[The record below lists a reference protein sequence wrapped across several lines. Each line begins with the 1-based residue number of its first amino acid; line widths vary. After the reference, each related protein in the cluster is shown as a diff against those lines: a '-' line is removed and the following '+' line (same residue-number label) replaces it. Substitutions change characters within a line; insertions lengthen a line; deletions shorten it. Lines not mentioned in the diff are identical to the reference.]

1 MGKIRRGVQQ
11 KPSLN
16 LTHHHLFFSKHLPP
30 FKIPRKGH
38 SRPKN
43 SSSLNILVSSHH
55 VCPCPKIHHP
65 TPCPLSPASHKPL
78 HIPFQRPRSL
88 PIRFSPAV
96 PLQDPSSCHSRRP
109 ILLHPHRIQG
119 EQPRPSRQEQLPLLP
134 LHTEPDGSSHHP
146 GQGQQSRST
155 ACAGHS
161 SR

>member
-16 LTHHHLFFSKHLPP
+16 PHTPSPFLLKTSPP
-30 FKIPRKGH
+30 VQNT
-38 SRPKN
+38 PKRAI
-43 SSSLNILVSSHH
+43 LGQRTNILVSSHH